1 MAKVDDR
8 TSLGWQL
15 YVLINAGV
23 AWVTFCN
30 PALRMRFVAQ
40 SIDYSTVVGAHLRAV
55 HHGIGFDR
63 LAA

>member
-15 YVLINAGV
+15 YVLINGGV

-40 SIDYSTVVGAHLRAV
+40 SIDYRPSSVRTFARYTTA
-55 HHGIGFDR
+55 
-63 LAA
+63 